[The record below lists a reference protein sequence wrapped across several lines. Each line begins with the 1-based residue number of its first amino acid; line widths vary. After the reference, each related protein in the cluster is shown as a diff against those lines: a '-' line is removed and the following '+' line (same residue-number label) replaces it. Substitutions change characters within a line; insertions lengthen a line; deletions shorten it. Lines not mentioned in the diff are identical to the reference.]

1 MSNLLLPV
9 EARMLTAITG
19 GAVIARGGTD
29 DQLLS
34 TLNTLQTTLANQTRH
49 GGFTMTEAMMFGLM
63 MAQRNSVVV
72 VPRPF
77 W

>member
-1 MSNLLLPV
+1 M
-9 EARMLTAITG
+9 
-19 GAVIARGGTD
+19 IARGGD

-34 TLNTLQTTLANQTRH
+34 TLNTLQTTLANQTHH
-49 GGFTMTEAMMFGLM
+49 GGFGMAEAMMFGM
-63 MAQRNSVVV
+63 MMMQRSVFV